1 MARLNKIAISLCAL
15 LFTSISFTPL
25 AQASGHTHASASPKA
40 LPAKSGSER
49 KKKATSQKTK
59 TTAKT
64 TSKKSSRT
72 RLPTRTTAAS
82 QTALHR
88 QAAGAT
94 KKCVLRKGYKKQC
107 AKTVAAS
114 AEPTL
119 ALNSVKSK
127 CVVRKGYKKRCK
139 PEASEAN
146 LTIADAHKVRVQKAQ
161 STAMNKLMGQLGKP
175 YRWGGTSPRTGF
187 DCSGL
192 VYYAYKDLVKIH
204 IPRTA
209 NEMYHLRD
217 ARPVDRD
224 ELQSGDLVFFRTRGR
239 GAADHVG
246 VYVGNGKFIQ
256 SPRTGR
262 DIQIT
267 SLSEDYWVR
276 HYVGARRVMTPKT
289 IRRPPLLL
297 HLHPHPQGILQI
309 ALFAR
314 RITTIAGR
322 RHAKVTVKGPAESG
336 LSLVSQAL
344 RNTLYRRLRLR

>member
-1 MARLNKIAISLCAL
+1 
-15 LFTSISFTPL
+15 
-25 AQASGHTHASASPKA
+25 
-40 LPAKSGSER
+40 
-49 KKKATSQKTK
+49 
-59 TTAKT
+59 
-64 TSKKSSRT
+64 
-72 RLPTRTTAAS
+72 
-82 QTALHR
+82 
-88 QAAGAT
+88 
-94 KKCVLRKGYKKQC
+94 
-107 AKTVAAS
+107 
-114 AEPTL
+114 
-119 ALNSVKSK
+119 
-127 CVVRKGYKKRCK
+127 
-139 PEASEAN
+139 
-146 LTIADAHKVRVQKAQ
+146 
-161 STAMNKLMGQLGKP
+161 MNKLMGQLGKP

-276 HYVGARRVMTPKT
+276 HYVGARRVMTPKKPFADPGLPL
-289 IRRPPLLL
+289 RRQTASPARSPSPPARD
-297 HLHPHPQGILQI
+297 I
-309 ALFAR
+309 ADCSLCPAYHDDSGSATCQSDGER
-314 RITTIAGR
+314 SGRKRLVPRIPGTEKYSVST
-322 RHAKVTVKGPAESG
+322 PASALNR
-336 LSLVSQAL
+336 LSQSSSFVG
-344 RNTLYRRLRLR
+344 

>member
-1 MARLNKIAISLCAL
+1 
-15 LFTSISFTPL
+15 
-25 AQASGHTHASASPKA
+25 
-40 LPAKSGSER
+40 
-49 KKKATSQKTK
+49 
-59 TTAKT
+59 
-64 TSKKSSRT
+64 
-72 RLPTRTTAAS
+72 
-82 QTALHR
+82 
-88 QAAGAT
+88 
-94 KKCVLRKGYKKQC
+94 
-107 AKTVAAS
+107 
-114 AEPTL
+114 
-119 ALNSVKSK
+119 
-127 CVVRKGYKKRCK
+127 
-139 PEASEAN
+139 
-146 LTIADAHKVRVQKAQ
+146 
-161 STAMNKLMGQLGKP
+161 MNKLMGQLGKP

-276 HYVGARRVMTPKT
+276 HYVGARRVADAENHSLIPVC
-289 IRRPPLLL
+289 RCGGRPPLLL

-309 ALFAR
+309 ALFCPAYHDDSGSVTCQSDGER
-314 RITTIAGR
+314 SGRKRLVPRIPGTEKYSVST
-322 RHAKVTVKGPAESG
+322 PASALNR
-336 LSLVSQAL
+336 LSQSSSFVG
-344 RNTLYRRLRLR
+344 

>member
-1 MARLNKIAISLCAL
+1 MLSGAAKQNRDIALCITVHVYLIHATGSGIRAYARLR
-15 LFTSISFTPL
+15 F
-25 AQASGHTHASASPKA
+25 
-40 LPAKSGSER
+40 AKSVAREKWLRAQEKSNQ
-49 KKKATSQKTK
+49 SKTK

-246 VYVGNGKFIQ
+246 VYVATENSFSRRAQVVIFK
-256 SPRTGR
+256 SP
-262 DIQIT
+262 
-267 SLSEDYWVR
+267 
-276 HYVGARRVMTPKT
+276 P
-289 IRRPPLLL
+289 
-297 HLHPHPQGILQI
+297 
-309 ALFAR
+309 
-314 RITTIAGR
+314 
-322 RHAKVTVKGPAESG
+322 
-336 LSLVSQAL
+336 
-344 RNTLYRRLRLR
+344 